1 MAPVCRARQGL
12 SSYQGTMRRRA
23 AAASVRSMDTTAP
36 TPLRPLA
43 AAVLAA
49 SLATAC
55 AERGQA
61 PAAPAAAPVERAG
74 DIARSVHRDGDD
86 LLTAGL
92 GLDGL
97 RSPVPPPF
105 ADADAPTAQ
114 ELRRRA
120 VWANWRGIAD
130 MAPGGGFGE
139 IYGAAEP
146 VPGREFHALLKLP
159 GATQPHRVMLQLPDG
174 FDAGKR
180 CVVVTASSG
189 SRGIYGAISLAGAW
203 GLPRG
208 CAVAYTDKGA
218 GTGWFDTVS
227 GQGATLAGTPGGTGD
242 ALEFAPAVETGA
254 APRVLFK
261 HAHSGDN
268 PEADWGRHVKQ
279 AADFALEVLT
289 SELGQP
295 FTHADTRVIAVG
307 VSNGAGAVLRAAGID
322 GDWLDGVVAV
332 SPNILPGE
340 GGRPLYDY
348 ATEAAL
354 LMPCALASGAFDNE
368 PLARPG
374 GAVPPAWTLRCETLA
389 QAGLLSETDPAARAR
404 EAHARLRAN
413 GWTDAAL
420 VAGTLSVG
428 FDLWRA
434 VAVTYAAAYARTGSG
449 DMPCGYGFAML
460 GADGAPRAPTL
471 AERSA
476 WWSDSAGVPPAN
488 GVQLIDT
495 MAAGADAAAPGLL
508 CLRGLWDGQGGHAAA
523 VREGIEATRA
533 ALPRAGLPVIVVHG
547 ADDGLVPEAFMG
559 GAYAAWAKAN
569 GRDVRYW
576 RIANAQHFDA
586 FLGLPPLA
594 VRYVPLMPYAYR
606 GLDAMWSHLA
616 DGAPLPADAEI
627 AATPRAPGESGIEPL
642 QPKHLA
648 LP

>member
-130 MAPGGGFGE
+130 LAPGGGFGE

-203 GLPRG
+203 GLLRG

-242 ALEFAPAVETGA
+242 TLEFAPAVETGA

-374 GAVPPAWTLRCETLA
+374 GTVPPAWMLRCETLA
-389 QAGLLSETDPAARAR
+389 QAGLLSETDPAARAL

>member
-1 MAPVCRARQGL
+1 MRQT
-12 SSYQGTMRRRA
+12 TM
-23 AAASVRSMDTTAP
+23 
-36 TPLRPLA
+36 TPIRPLA
-43 AAVLAA
+43 AALLAA
-49 SLATAC
+49 TLATAC
-55 AERGQA
+55 AERQA
-61 PAAPAAAPVERAG
+61 PVSPSPSQRVS
-74 DIARSVHRDGDD
+74 DIVRHVHHDGDD

-105 ADADAPTAQ
+105 ADPDAPTAQ

-130 MAPGGGFGE
+130 LAPGGGFGE
-139 IYGAAEP
+139 IYGVAEP
-146 VPGREFHALLKLP
+146 VPGREFHSLSKLP
-159 GATQPHRVMLQLPDG
+159 GATHPHRVMLQLPDR
-174 FDAGKR
+174 FDAEKR
-180 CVVVTASSG
+180 CVVVAASSG
-189 SRGIYGAISLAGAW
+189 SRGIYGAIALAGAW

-218 GTGWFDTVS
+218 GTGWFDTAS
-227 GQGATLAGTPGGTGD
+227 GQGATLAGTPGGTD
-242 ALEFAPAVETGA
+242 QTLEFAPGIETGA
-254 APRVLFK
+254 APRVLVK

-289 SELGQP
+289 SELGRP

-307 VSNGAGAVLRAAGID
+307 VSNGAGAVLRAAESD
-322 GDWLDGVVAV
+322 GEWLDGVVAV

-354 LMPCALASGAFDNE
+354 LMPCALASSGFDHE

-374 GAVPPAWTLRCETLA
+374 GAVPPAWLLRCETLA
-389 QAGLLSETDPAARAR
+389 QAGLLQEADPAARAR
-404 EAHARLRAN
+404 EAYARLRAN

-460 GADGAPRAPTL
+460 DADGAPRAPTV

-476 WWSDSAGVPPAN
+476 WWSDSAGVPPAS

-508 CLRGLWDGQGGHAAA
+508 CLRDLWDGQGAQAVA

-533 ALPRAGLPVIVVHG
+533 ALPRAGLPVIVMHG
-547 ADDGLVPEAFMG
+547 VDDGLVPEAFSG
-559 GAYAAWAKAN
+559 GAYAAWAQAN

-594 VRYVPLMPYAYR
+594 TRYVPLMPYAYR
-606 GLDAMWSHLA
+606 GLDAMWSHLV
-616 DGAPLPADAEI
+616 DGTPLPASAEI
-627 AATPRAPGESGIEPL
+627 AATPRAFSTEGIEPL
-642 QPKHLA
+642 QSGHLA

>member
-1 MAPVCRARQGL
+1 MRQT
-12 SSYQGTMRRRA
+12 TM
-23 AAASVRSMDTTAP
+23 
-36 TPLRPLA
+36 TPMRPLA
-43 AAVLAA
+43 AALFVAV
-49 SLATAC
+49 LATAC
-55 AERGQA
+55 SER
-61 PAAPAAAPVERAG
+61 AAPVPTPSSSASEIVQR
-74 DIARSVHRDGDD
+74 VHRDGDD

-92 GLDGL
+92 GLAGL

-105 ADADAPTAQ
+105 ADADAPTVQ

-130 MAPGGGFGE
+130 LAPGGGFGE

-159 GATQPHRVMLQLPDG
+159 GAAHPHRVMLQLPDG
-174 FDAGKR
+174 FDAEKR
-180 CVVVTASSG
+180 CVVVAASSG

-218 GTGWFDTVS
+218 GTGWFDTAS
-227 GQGATLAGTPGGTGD
+227 GQGATLAGTSGGTD
-242 ALEFAPAVETGA
+242 DTLEFAPEVETGA

-307 VSNGAGAVLRAAGID
+307 VSNGAGAVLRAAEID

-354 LMPCALASGAFDNE
+354 LMPCALASSAFDNE

-374 GAVPPAWTLRCETLA
+374 GAAPPAWMLRCETLA
-389 QAGLLSETDPAARAR
+389 RAGLLSETDPAARAR

-460 GADGAPRAPTL
+460 DADGAPRAPTV

-508 CLRGLWDGQGGHAAA
+508 CLRGLWDGQGEHAATL
-523 VREGIEATRA
+523 REGIEATRA
-533 ALPRAGLPVIVVHG
+533 ALPRVGLPVIVMHG
-547 ADDGLVPEAFMG
+547 ADDGLVAEAFSG
-559 GAYAAWAKAN
+559 GAYAAWANAN

-594 VRYVPLMPYAYR
+594 MRYVPLMPYAYH

-616 DGAPLPADAEI
+616 DGTPLPADAEI
-627 AATPRAPGESGIEPL
+627 AATPRALAATGVEPL
-642 QPKHLA
+642 QPRHLA